1 MDNRFINEVC
11 GTIKDKNAKEQI
23 RSELEIHLSEKIDY
37 YVEIGYTEDE
47 AERKATEDMGSAEDI
62 SVTLNSLHIPKWY
75 KDAKT
80 VVVFSATIL
89 FIIARII
96 IDLTDYH
103 IHFMYGAEQ
112 YSVDHNIVYDFIATG
127 IFILIC
133 LGIHIARKD
142 KNFRIAIF
150 LVPCVSFLLSGKF
163 IFPFLYSYITIIGR
177 GLGYYTD
184 NIFTHSIV
192 QSELKGYY
200 EITQWIA
207 FSLLLIYLI
216 FVYIGI
222 HRHQRMKV
230 TKNFWKPFKIVEKA
244 VAVILAVNLVIM
256 VGATAFAYLRI
267 DDTISEN
274 ERLRENA
281 FDLVIQEKYHNKS
294 KEELAEI
301 LTANGYEEGKT
312 ITFENTDTYV
322 YNNQDISVVFLEDK
336 GKINYLSYS
345 INTLDDLLIDNGRGL
360 NIEDLDKFKKGMYQ
374 DVQSGENQ
382 SYTIWWKE
390 SNSTTI
396 DEFLQYDLALK
407 CQSSALVF
415 GNNSNHN
422 REELNYSFNFRI
434 NNSDEYSSVQLNF
447 QNNRLSTMVLW
458 SADAE
463 TEDNTGNQAFVYET
477 ES

>member
-1 MDNRFINEVC
+1 
-11 GTIKDKNAKEQI
+11 
-23 RSELEIHLSEKIDY
+23 
-37 YVEIGYTEDE
+37 
-47 AERKATEDMGSAEDI
+47 
-62 SVTLNSLHIPKWY
+62 
-75 KDAKT
+75 
-80 VVVFSATIL
+80 
-89 FIIARII
+89 
-96 IDLTDYH
+96 
-103 IHFMYGAEQ
+103 
-112 YSVDHNIVYDFIATG
+112 
-127 IFILIC
+127 
-133 LGIHIARKD
+133 
-142 KNFRIAIF
+142 
-150 LVPCVSFLLSGKF
+150 
-163 IFPFLYSYITIIGR
+163 
-177 GLGYYTD
+177 
-184 NIFTHSIV
+184 
-192 QSELKGYY
+192 
-200 EITQWIA
+200 
-207 FSLLLIYLI
+207 
-216 FVYIGI
+216 
-222 HRHQRMKV
+222 MKV

-267 DDTISEN
+267 EDTISEN

-281 FDLVIQEKYHNKS
+281 FDLVTQEKYYNKS
-294 KEELAEI
+294 KEELTE
-301 LTANGYEEGKT
+301 LLKANGYEEGKT

-463 TEDNTGNQAFVYET
+463 TEDNTGNRAFVYET

>member
-1 MDNRFINEVC
+1 MDNRYISEVC

-23 RSELEIHLSEKIDY
+23 RAELESHLSEKIDY

-62 SVTLNSLHIPKWY
+62 SVTLNSLHNPKWY

-80 VVVFSATIL
+80 VVVFVVTIL
-89 FIIARII
+89 FIIARIV

-103 IHFMYGAEQ
+103 INFMYGAEQ

-142 KNFRIAIF
+142 KNFRIAILLF
-150 LVPCVSFLLSGKF
+150 PCVSFLLSGNLL
-163 IFPFLYSYITIIGR
+163 FPFLYSYITIIGR

-184 NIFTHSIV
+184 NIFTNSIV
-192 QSELKGYY
+192 PSELKGYY

-230 TKNFWKPFKIVEKA
+230 TKNFWKPFKIIEKA

-281 FDLVIQEKYHNKS
+281 FDLVTQEKYHNKS
-294 KEELAEI
+294 KEELVQI

-374 DVQSGENQ
+374 DEQSGENQ
-382 SYTIWWKE
+382 SSTIWWKE

-396 DEFLQYDLALK
+396 DEFLQYDLVLK
-407 CQSSALVF
+407 CQSSVLVF
-415 GNNSNHN
+415 GNDGNHN
-422 REELNYSFNFRI
+422 RDEANYTFNFRI
-434 NNSDEYSSVQLNF
+434 NNSDEYSYVQLNF
-447 QNNRLSTMVLW
+447 QNNLLSTMVLW
-458 SADAE
+458 SADTE
-463 TEDNTGNQAFVYET
+463 TEDNTGNRAFAYEI